1 MAGGNATIVHILCT
15 SGVKGG
21 FSRLWGEGKIGTF
34 FLVVPFLM
42 GCRGVVL
49 SLCPK

>member
-34 FLVVPFLM
+34 FF
-42 GCRGVVL
+42 GCSFFDGV
-49 SLCPK
+49 